1 MEASAQSEASGI
13 DAVVRYLDEHGVKF
27 EVVDHE
33 ATFSASEEARAA
45 GIAPDHAAK
54 TVVLREDDGYR
65 LAVLPASERLDL
77 RKARE
82 ALDAGSHLRLAT
94 EREMEEDFGAF
105 EVGALPPLGPM
116 LPAPEVI
123 DRRLTEHERILCSGG
138 DHRHSVLL
146 DPNELARD
154 TGATLADI
162 CED

>member
-1 MEASAQSEASGI
+1 MEASTQSEARGI
-13 DAVVRYLDEHGVKF
+13 EAVVRYLNEHGVAH

-45 GIAPDHAAK
+45 GVAPDHAAK
-54 TVVLREDDGYR
+54 TVVLREGDAYR
-65 LAVLPASERLDL
+65 LAVLPASERLDVG
-77 RKARE
+77 KARD

-94 EREMEEDFGAF
+94 ETEMEEDFGAF

-123 DRRLTEHERILCSGG
+123 DRRLIQHDRILCSGG

-146 DPNELARD
+146 DSNELARD
-154 TGATLADI
+154 TGATVADI

>member
-1 MEASAQSEASGI
+1 MEASTESEARGI
-13 DAVVRYLDEHGVKF
+13 DAVVRYLGEHGVGH
-27 EVVDHE
+27 EVVDHAE
-33 ATFSASEEARAA
+33 TFSASEEARAA
-45 GIAPDHAAK
+45 GVAPDHAAK
-54 TVVLREDDGYR
+54 TVVLREDDAYR

-77 RKARE
+77 HKARE
-82 ALDAGSHLRLAT
+82 ALDGGSHLRLAT
-94 EREMEEDFGAF
+94 EREMADDFGAF

-123 DRRLTEHERILCSGG
+123 DRRLTGHERILCSGG

-154 TGATLADI
+154 TGATIADI